1 MGHDHLVRRKK
12 MLLQLN
18 TQKCGGDLVNSV
30 TDLHL
35 DMRKSVCSAFTPEM

>member
-1 MGHDHLVRRKK
+1 MIIWSEEK
-12 MLLQLN
+12 MLLN